1 MHVPYFWFVL
11 AAFALVIE
19 MVFGTFY
26 LLVAGVAAMLAGLAG
41 VGGYLDLSGQIL
53 LAISLTS
60 LGCWQLWQYQQ
71 KQQRRPLEA
80 LEIIGQTVEVEH
92 WLSPQQ
98 ARVQWRGAHWDA
110 RLAKGQASQNGQATY
125 IISAREGNLLWIE
138 QFSER

>member
-19 MVFGTFY
+19 MIFGTFY

-41 VGGYLDLSGQIL
+41 VGGYLDLPGQIFL
-53 LAISLTS
+53 TISLTA
-60 LGCWQLWQYQQ
+60 LGCWQLWQYQL

-80 LEIIGQTVEVEH
+80 LEVIGQTVEVEQ

-125 IISAREGNLLWIE
+125 IISAQEGNLLWIE